1 MPSLTI
7 RPAAMAD
14 IPAIARIYGHAVEN
28 GTGSYELEPPSEE
41 EMARRFRAYVDDGF
55 PYLVAAD
62 GAGIQGYAYAGAF
75 RPRRAYRFTVE
86 NSVYV
91 HPDAHRRGV
100 GRALLEALVREC
112 AAMGFR
118 QIVAVIGDG
127 ARHMASVRL
136 HESLGFTHAGTMRG
150 TGYKHGQWLD
160 TVLMQLPINGGDSVP
175 PDPSSLPERK
185 FRGEL

>member
-14 IPAIARIYGHAVEN
+14 IPAITRIYGHAVEN
-28 GTGSYELEPPSEE
+28 GTGSYELEPPTEA
-41 EMARRFRAYVDDGF
+41 EMARRFRTFVDDGF

-62 GAGIQGYAYAGAF
+62 DGGIQGYAYAGAF